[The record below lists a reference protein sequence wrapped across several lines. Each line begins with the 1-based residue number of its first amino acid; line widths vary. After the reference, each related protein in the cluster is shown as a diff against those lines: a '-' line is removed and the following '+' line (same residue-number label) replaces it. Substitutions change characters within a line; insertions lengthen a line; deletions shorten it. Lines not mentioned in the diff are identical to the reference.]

1 MIININLHEL
11 ALKYGVDKYNF
22 FVLTEENKV
31 TVLYGETT
39 ESGIVGVGATH
50 EAALEDFDRNWRTN
64 HSVNAA

>member
-31 TVLYGETT
+31 TILYGETF
-39 ESGIVGVGATH
+39 ESGIVGVGTTH
-50 EAALEDFDRNWRTN
+50 EAALDNFDKNWKLS